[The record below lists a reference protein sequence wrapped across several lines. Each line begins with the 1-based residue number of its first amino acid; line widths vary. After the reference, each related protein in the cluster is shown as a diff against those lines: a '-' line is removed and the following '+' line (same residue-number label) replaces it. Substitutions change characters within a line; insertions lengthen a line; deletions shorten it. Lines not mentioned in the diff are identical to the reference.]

1 MACPLFEPTEKLPWT
16 RWEGRYRPPLGAPHR
31 GLCHADDA
39 PAAPPEAELIDCCNM
54 GYARGR
60 CPRFAATVADAARFE
75 ISELSADSVT
85 VRWLAERDCLPVD
98 AGVAT
103 LERGAGKWHCAA
115 ETPLLLRRQ
124 MEAFVEAFSDGE
136 EGG

>member
-1 MACPLFEPTEKLPWT
+1 MACPLFEPTQRLPWA
-16 RWEGRYRPPLGAPHR
+16 RWEGRYRPPLGAPYR

-39 PAAPPEAELIDCCNM
+39 PAPPPEAALIDCCNM

-60 CPRFAATVADAARFE
+60 CPRFVEAEADAARFE
-75 ISELSADSVT
+75 IREQSADSAT

-103 LERGAGKWHCAA
+103 LEREAGKWRCAA
-115 ETPLLLRRQ
+115 VKPLPLRRQ
-124 MEAFVEAFSDGE
+124 IEAFVEAFSD
-136 EGG
+136 EGVG